1 MGTVIGI
8 GDRIRKQR
16 RKRRM
21 SQKQLADRL
30 CITQSTV
37 SSYEANRALPS
48 IEALYQLA
56 IIFDCTTD
64 YLLDLDNRRFIYVDN
79 ITPRQ
84 EEAVRRLVDA
94 IASPYDSGRHG

>member
-48 IEALYQLA
+48 IEVLYQLA
-56 IIFDCTTD
+56 IIFD
-64 YLLDLDNRRFIYVDN
+64 Y